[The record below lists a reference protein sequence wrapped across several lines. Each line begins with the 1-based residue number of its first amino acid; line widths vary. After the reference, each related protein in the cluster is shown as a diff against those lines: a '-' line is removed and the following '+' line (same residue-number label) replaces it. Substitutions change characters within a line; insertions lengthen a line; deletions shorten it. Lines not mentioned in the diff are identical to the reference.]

1 MEGNL
6 YPKVMDIRWRWDG
19 DNNDY
24 ITYLNPKNNSVNI
37 LNPVAARIFSLC
49 NSTNTV
55 DGIVETLYGEYDV
68 PSKDIIRRDVEEFI
82 NFMSKDSMM
91 KLLSDSEF
99 YR

>member
-1 MEGNL
+1 MEGTL

-19 DNNDY
+19 DNNEY
-24 ITYLNPKNNSVNI
+24 ITYLNPKYNTVNI

-49 NSTNTV
+49 NSEDTI
-55 DGIVETLYGEYDV
+55 DDIVKTLYEEYDV

-82 NFMSKDSMM
+82 NFMSENSII